1 MIKNQ
6 FYLDSVTGREAY
18 PRQYQRT
25 TFYLSTGDTQKDRMR
40 GRSQILMLNI
50 FDIQNAR

>member
-1 MIKNQ
+1 MKNQ

-40 GRSQILMLNI
+40 GRLQLLMLNV
-50 FDIQNAR
+50 FDIQDAR